1 MSECRRKGEMEN
13 QSDRDRGTQRDK
25 DAVETGWMGSRRQ
38 AARTTSIASRSFLPL
53 R

>member
-13 QSDRDRGTQRDK
+13 QSDRGRGTQRDK

-38 AARTTSIASRSFLPL
+38 AARTTSTAAGLFFL
-53 R
+53 